1 MANTDGSLRQK
12 VLKEHEPQRA
22 KQTLQDPNFYEN
34 IQEANFSLVN
44 PTKPANLFH
53 LLRRQMKRNFRK
65 PLVIAGPKTLLRHPS
80 CLSKFADMGEG
91 TSFQPVLGYRNT
103 SNIGE
108 CNSVIFCSG
117 KFVYDIEA
125 LAVEN
130 KAEKTCI
137 IAIEELYPFPEKI
150 ITDILSKAN
159 KNAKFYWVQEENFN
173 GGAFQFA

>member
-1 MANTDGSLRQK
+1 
-12 VLKEHEPQRA
+12 
-22 KQTLQDPNFYEN
+22 
-34 IQEANFSLVN
+34 
-44 PTKPANLFH
+44 
-53 LLRRQMKRNFRK
+53 
-65 PLVIAGPKTLLRHPS
+65 
-80 CLSKFADMGEG
+80 MGEG

-150 ITDILSKAN
+150 ITDILCKAN

>member
-1 MANTDGSLRQK
+1 
-12 VLKEHEPQRA
+12 
-22 KQTLQDPNFYEN
+22 
-34 IQEANFSLVN
+34 
-44 PTKPANLFH
+44 
-53 LLRRQMKRNFRK
+53 
-65 PLVIAGPKTLLRHPS
+65 
-80 CLSKFADMGEG
+80 MGEG
-91 TSFQPVLGYRNT
+91 TSFQPVLDYRNT
-103 SNIGE
+103 SKIGD

-125 LAVEN
+125 LAVES

-150 ITDILSKAN
+150 IADILSKAN